1 MASLLESLKSAIKTS
16 IHGRRLGLDSNDY
29 LVGPPALRQQV
40 EDIDAST
47 GSSASP
53 HGVTRSLTS
62 GSSVTSSYTLQS
74 PIPGVIKTLTLQS
87 TSTGGSQFT
96 ATNATIYTASDGS
109 SAAVVNLYA
118 PGAAVQLLGESTSVW
133 RVIGGSLGTTTT
145 PLVTFTTAT

>member
-1 MASLLESLKSAIKTS
+1 MASLLDTIRSSIKTS
-16 IHGRRLGLDSNDY
+16 IHGRRLGLNVDDY
-29 LVGPPALRQQV
+29 LAGPRALLQQV

-53 HGVTRSLTS
+53 YGVTRSLTS
-62 GSSVTSSYTLQS
+62 GSSVTSSYTLQA
-74 PIPGVIKTLTLQS
+74 PIPGVVKTLTLQS

-118 PGAAVQLLGESTSVW
+118 PGASVQLLGESTSVW

-145 PLVTFTTAT
+145 PLVSFTTAT

>member
-1 MASLLESLKSAIKTS
+1 MANLLATIRNTIKTS
-16 IHGRRLGLDSNDY
+16 IHGRRLGLDVDDY
-29 LVGPPALRQQV
+29 VAGPLGVIQQI
-40 EDIDAST
+40 EDIDTST

-53 HGVTRSLTS
+53 HGVTRVLTS
-62 GSSVTSSYTLQS
+62 GSSVTGSFTLQA
-74 PIPGVIKTLTLQS
+74 PKPGIVKTLTLQS

-145 PLVTFTTAT
+145 PLVTFSTST